1 MKFFWTK
8 YNSTQV
14 SLGELIQMSDKGG
27 RSKSEEGPVPTE
39 AETSLDMDPKL
50 EKKVEYQF
58 KKPYQLFLIFI
69 NQVTFA
75 RLLDKVTTEMSSGS
89 GSSSPPGGQ
98 KKHLHPQGAASQP
111 DSGSEDVSTTFSGS
125 DPTLPCTSR
134 RLLPTRGTRLSRMS
148 SADSIL
154 AMFR

>member
-1 MKFFWTK
+1 
-8 YNSTQV
+8 
-14 SLGELIQMSDKGG
+14 MSDKG
-27 RSKSEEGPVPTE
+27 RRTKSEEGPAPPE

-50 EKKVEYQF
+50 EKKVKLVSNIVTPSNILNCF
-58 KKPYQLFLIFI
+58 G
-69 NQVTFA
+69 QVTFA
-75 RLLDKVTTEMSSGS
+75 RLLDKVSAEMSSGS
-89 GSSSPPGGQ
+89 GSSSPPGQ
-98 KKHLHPQGAASQP
+98 KKHLHPQGAVSQP